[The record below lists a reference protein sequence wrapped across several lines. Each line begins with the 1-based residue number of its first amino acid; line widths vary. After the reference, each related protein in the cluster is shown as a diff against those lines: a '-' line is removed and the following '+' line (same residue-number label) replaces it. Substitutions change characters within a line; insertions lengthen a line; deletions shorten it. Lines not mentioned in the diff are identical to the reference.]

1 VRSASP
7 PAPGFLTEPTLL
19 HTFHAPVEHF
29 GTVAADAGMIFA
41 ANHFKHASLEPRQ
54 LLCTP

>member
-7 PAPGFLTEPTLL
+7 PAPGFLTECTLL
-19 HTFHAPVEHF
+19 HTYHAPAEHF

-41 ANHFKHASLEPRQ
+41 ASHFKHASLEPRH
-54 LLCTP
+54 LL